1 MKDPIIINE
10 LLNNKDRLEI
20 IESLG
25 NPKSFSFDPFN
36 GRYSIDDN
44 SLPILGDV
52 ANKLIDKAREVFDSK
67 SLLPTYVFFSHYEGQ
82 HPVPKLL
89 RHKDTNAC
97 TYTLDL
103 CLYQTEPW
111 DLFVEDK
118 KYTLYENQA
127 LAFYGCDQWH
137 WRKKF
142 PNPENGHCAMI
153 FFHFAEPE
161 HWYFTKGP
169 TYIEVVLKKIT
180 EEQWNLKML
189 DSNQIK

>member
-10 LLNNKDRLEI
+10 LLNNKDRLKI

-25 NPKSFSFDPFN
+25 DPKRFDLDPFN
-36 GRYSIDDN
+36 GRYSIKDD
-44 SLPILGDV
+44 SLPILGEV
-52 ANKLIDKAREVFDSK
+52 ANKLIDTAREIFDNK
-67 SLLPTYVFFSHYEGQ
+67 SLLPTYVFFTHYEGQ
-82 HPVPKLL
+82 YPVPKLFK
-89 RHKDTNAC
+89 HKDTNAS

-127 LAFYGCDQWH
+127 LAFYPCDQWH
-137 WRKKF
+137 WREKF

-169 TYIEVVLKKIT
+169 TYIEVILKQIT